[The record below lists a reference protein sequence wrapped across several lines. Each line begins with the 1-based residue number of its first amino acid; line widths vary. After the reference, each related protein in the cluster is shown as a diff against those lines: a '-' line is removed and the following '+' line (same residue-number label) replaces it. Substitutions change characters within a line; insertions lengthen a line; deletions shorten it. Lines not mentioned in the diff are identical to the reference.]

1 MGPRNR
7 IATGLASLALLLV
20 VSSPRTTGA
29 DPKVPPADEPDFKGK
44 VVALAVKDETNGVYL
59 ENAKIRHLGGR
70 AFMVGT
76 YAKQSDTD
84 DYPEMTYWVPI
95 DQIRMITE
103 FKNMA
108 EARKAYST
116 LKDRK
121 DRDR

>member
-1 MGPRNR
+1 MRPRNFV
-7 IATGLASLALLLV
+7 ATTLASLAVLLI
-20 VSSPRTTGA
+20 VSAARTTGA
-29 DPKVPPADEPDFKGK
+29 DPRVPAANDADFKGK
-44 VVALAVKDETNGVYL
+44 VVALSVKDETRGVYL

-84 DYPEMTYWVPI
+84 DFPEMTYWVPV

-103 FKNMA
+103 FKNME
-108 EARKAYST
+108 EARKAYSA
-116 LKDRK
+116 LKDRQ